1 VLLSIVVKGMGFL
14 GAAGDCWSPVSG
26 RQRRQPPVSLVG
38 GLADA
43 VPRLAL
49 IATERLRDDHMWL
62 RYAVA
67 GS

>member
-1 VLLSIVVKGMGFL
+1 VRPVI
-14 GAAGDCWSPVSG
+14 AGHPYLVGNVDNH
-26 RQRRQPPVSLVG
+26 PVSLVG